1 MADSFYGTGRR
12 KSSVARVT
20 ISEGN
25 GNFTFNGKDFE
36 QYFPSP
42 SMKMTIEK
50 PFKVVSLDGKFDMD
64 VNVNGSGLSS
74 QSDAVALGISR
85 ALIKMDPELRP
96 KLKKAGLLKE
106 MPVKLKE
113 RNTVLKKLEEPNN
126 SLRDKKHIEEIF
138 RY

>member
-1 MADSFYGTGRR
+1 MKMPDSFYGTGRR

-20 ISEGN
+20 ITEGN
-25 GNFTFNGKDFE
+25 GSFTFNGKDLA

-50 PFKVVSLDGKFDMD
+50 PFKVVSLEGKFDMV
-64 VNVNGSGLSS
+64 VNVSGSGLSA

-96 KLKKAGLLKE
+96 KLKKAGLLTRDARK
-106 MPVKLKE
+106 VE
-113 RNTVLKKLEEPNN
+113 RKKYGLKKARRAEQFTK
-126 SLRDKKHIEEIF
+126 R
-138 RY
+138 

>member
-25 GNFTFNGKDFE
+25 GNFTFNGKNFE

-50 PFKVVSLDGKFDMD
+50 PFKVVDLEGKFDMV
-64 VNVNGSGLSS
+64 VNVNGSGLSA

-85 ALIKMDPELRP
+85 ALIKMNPELRP
-96 KLKKAGLLKE
+96 KLKKAGLLTRDARK
-106 MPVKLKE
+106 VE
-113 RNTVLKKLEEPNN
+113 RKKYGLKKARRAEQFTK
-126 SLRDKKHIEEIF
+126 R
-138 RY
+138 

>member
-1 MADSFYGTGRR
+1 MADNYYGTGRR

-25 GNFTFNGKDFE
+25 GNFTFNGKNFE

-50 PFKVVSLDGKFDMD
+50 PFKVVSLEGKFDMD
-64 VNVNGSGLSS
+64 VNVNGSGLSA

-96 KLKKAGLLKE
+96 KLKKAGLLTRDARK
-106 MPVKLKE
+106 VE
-113 RNTVLKKLEEPNN
+113 RKKYGLKKARRAEQFTK
-126 SLRDKKHIEEIF
+126 R
-138 RY
+138 

>member
-64 VNVNGSGLSS
+64 VIVNGSGLSS

-96 KLKKAGLLKE
+96 KLKKAGLLTRDARK
-106 MPVKLKE
+106 VE
-113 RNTVLKKLEEPNN
+113 RKKYGLKKARRAEQFTK
-126 SLRDKKHIEEIF
+126 R
-138 RY
+138 

>member
-50 PFKVVSLDGKFDMD
+50 PFKVVNLDGKFDMD

-96 KLKKAGLLKE
+96 KLKKAGLLTRDARK
-106 MPVKLKE
+106 VE
-113 RNTVLKKLEEPNN
+113 RKKYGLKKARRAEQFTK
-126 SLRDKKHIEEIF
+126 R
-138 RY
+138 

>member
-1 MADSFYGTGRR
+1 MADKYYGTGRR

-20 ISEGN
+20 ISEGS

-50 PFKVVSLDGKFDMD
+50 PFNVVDLNGKFDMV
-64 VNVNGSGLSS
+64 VNVNGSGLSA

-85 ALIKMDPELRP
+85 ALIKMNPELRP
-96 KLKKAGLLKE
+96 KLKKAGLLTRDARK
-106 MPVKLKE
+106 VE
-113 RNTVLKKLEEPNN
+113 RKKYGLKKARRAEQFTK
-126 SLRDKKHIEEIF
+126 R
-138 RY
+138 

>member
-1 MADSFYGTGRR
+1 MADNFYGTGRR

-74 QSDAVALGISR
+74 QSDAVALGLSR

-96 KLKKAGLLKE
+96 KLKKAGLLTRDARK
-106 MPVKLKE
+106 VE
-113 RNTVLKKLEEPNN
+113 RKKYGLKKARRAEQFTK
-126 SLRDKKHIEEIF
+126 R
-138 RY
+138 

>member
-1 MADSFYGTGRR
+1 MAEKFYGTGRR

-20 ISEGN
+20 ISKGS
-25 GNFTFNGKDFE
+25 GTFTFNGKDFE

-50 PFKVVSLDGKFDMD
+50 PFNVVDLNGKFDMV
-64 VNVNGSGLSS
+64 VNVNGSGLSA

-96 KLKKAGLLKE
+96 KLKKVGLLRRDARK
-106 MPVKLKE
+106 VE
-113 RNTVLKKLEEPNN
+113 RKKYGLKKARRAEQFTK
-126 SLRDKKHIEEIF
+126 R
-138 RY
+138 

>member
-1 MADSFYGTGRR
+1 MADNFYGTGRR

-25 GNFTFNGKDFE
+25 GNFTFNGKNFE

-50 PFKVVSLDGKFDMD
+50 PFKVVSLEGKFDMD
-64 VNVNGSGLSS
+64 VNVNGSGLSA

-96 KLKKAGLLKE
+96 KLKKAGLLTRDARK
-106 MPVKLKE
+106 VE
-113 RNTVLKKLEEPNN
+113 RKKYGLKKA
-126 SLRDKKHIEEIF
+126 RRADKKHIEEIF

>member
-1 MADSFYGTGRR
+1 MPDNFYGTGRR

-20 ISEGN
+20 ITEGN
-25 GNFTFNGKDFE
+25 GKFSFNGKDLK

-50 PFKVVSLDGKFDMD
+50 PFKVVSLEGKFDMV
-64 VNVNGSGLSS
+64 VNVNGSGLSA

-96 KLKKAGLLKE
+96 KLKKAGLLTRDARK
-106 MPVKLKE
+106 VE
-113 RNTVLKKLEEPNN
+113 RKKYGLKKARRAEQFTK
-126 SLRDKKHIEEIF
+126 R
-138 RY
+138 

>member
-1 MADSFYGTGRR
+1 MPDNFYGTGRR

-20 ISEGN
+20 ITEGN
-25 GNFTFNGKDFE
+25 GKFTFNGKDLA

-50 PFKVVSLDGKFDMD
+50 PFKVVSLEGKFDMV
-64 VNVNGSGLSS
+64 VNVSGSGLSA

-96 KLKKAGLLKE
+96 KLKEAGLLTRDARK
-106 MPVKLKE
+106 VE
-113 RNTVLKKLEEPNN
+113 RKKYGLKKARRAEQFTK
-126 SLRDKKHIEEIF
+126 R
-138 RY
+138 

>member
-25 GNFTFNGKDFE
+25 GNFTFNGKNFE

-50 PFKVVSLDGKFDMD
+50 PFKVVSLEGKFDMD
-64 VNVNGSGLSS
+64 VNVNGSGLSA

-85 ALIKMDPELRP
+85 ALIKMNPELRP
-96 KLKKAGLLKE
+96 KLKKAGLLTRDARK
-106 MPVKLKE
+106 VE
-113 RNTVLKKLEEPNN
+113 RKKYGLKKARRAEQFTK
-126 SLRDKKHIEEIF
+126 R
-138 RY
+138 

>member
-50 PFKVVSLDGKFDMD
+50 PFKVVSLEGKFDMD
-64 VNVNGSGLSS
+64 VNVNGSGLSA

-96 KLKKAGLLKE
+96 KLKKAGLLTRDARK
-106 MPVKLKE
+106 VE
-113 RNTVLKKLEEPNN
+113 RKKYGLKKARRAEQFTK
-126 SLRDKKHIEEIF
+126 R
-138 RY
+138 